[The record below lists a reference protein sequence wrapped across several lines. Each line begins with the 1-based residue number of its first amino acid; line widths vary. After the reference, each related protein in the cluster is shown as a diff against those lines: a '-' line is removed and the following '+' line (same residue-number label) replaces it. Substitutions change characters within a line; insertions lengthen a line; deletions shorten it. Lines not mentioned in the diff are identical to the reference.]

1 VLTDCH
7 EGFDNR
13 RKLIVTRPSERD
25 LKLML
30 SDQRLNRI
38 AQATQELIKA
48 WKEGVSTE
56 VDAGSTIDDLLR
68 IGAAARWRLA
78 LIHRTHANVLRT
90 SEPPRSRS
98 AVSRYYYSMYQ
109 AMRACMFL
117 FYQGDDYQDHA
128 KLYLNI
134 PNDFP
139 SASHWQGKLKDAR
152 LARNRADYDP
162 YPSGEKT
169 WQTIAA
175 ILKTDADL
183 LLKEARQ
190 YLKNRGCK
198 V

>member
-1 VLTDCH
+1 
-7 EGFDNR
+7 
-13 RKLIVTRPSERD
+13 
-25 LKLML
+25 ML
-30 SDQRLNRI
+30 SDQRLNRV

-56 VDAGSTIDDLLR
+56 FDSGRTIDDLLR

-78 LIHRTHANVLRT
+78 LIHRTHANMLRT
-90 SEPPRSRS
+90 SSPSRSRS

-109 AMRACMFL
+109 AMRACVFL
-117 FYQGDDYQDHA
+117 FFQGDDYQDHA
-128 KLYLNI
+128 KLYLHI
-134 PNDFP
+134 PKDFP
-139 SASHWQGKLKDAR
+139 SPSQWQSKLKDAR

-162 YPSGEKT
+162 YPRGEKT

-175 ILKTDADL
+175 SLKADADV

-190 YLKNRGCK
+190 YLKNRGCT